1 MSNPMSL
8 RSRRELANSIRERY
22 ATASRA
28 QKATILDEFTAATG
42 YGRKHAIAVLRR
54 PPPPDPLAVPNRQR
68 ARLYTDDVREA
79 LVTVWEASNRLC
91 SKRLVPYLPTFLKA
105 LERFGHLEL
114 DPETRRLLLG
124 LSAAT
129 VDRLLYQQR
138 HGSPR
143 SLSTTRPG
151 PLLKNQI
158 PIRTFTDWNDD
169 RVGFLEADS
178 VAHCGTSMAG
188 TFINSLVLTDV
199 KTGWTECKALLYKDQ
214 DFVVQALSE
223 VRDRLPFPI
232 LGLDTDNGSEFV
244 TNKLIGFCE
253 REAIT
258 FTRSRP
264 YKKNDQCFVEQKNG
278 QIVRRL
284 VGYDRYEGLE
294 AARVLAEL
302 YEVVRLYAGF
312 FQPLMRLVAKSRL
325 GAKTKRLYDVA
336 RTPYDRMLEAK
347 EVSRASKA
355 QLRRQYRSLEPVQ
368 LLNAI
373 GRLQDEL
380 WPLGYRELP
389 SRRGLGR
396 TDPVELVSIEPPS
409 ADPPAAE
416 EAIRTFHKTRRPHK
430 KHKKHKPYVHW
441 WRTYPDEFAPVW
453 SECEEELKRQP
464 NLSAAALL
472 RRLQVRHPGQYK
484 DSQLRTLQR
493 RVRAWRLAQMKE
505 PASPRLWGDSLPEE
519 HEVELVVSY
528 PTRTV
533 SKPPSVRF

>member
-1 MSNPMSL
+1 MSL
-8 RSRRELANSIRERY
+8 KSRRELTNSIRERY
-22 ATASRA
+22 AAADRR
-28 QKATILDEFTAATG
+28 QKTIILDEFTAATG

-54 PPPPDPLAVPNRQR
+54 ASAATEPTAQKRSR
-68 ARLYTDDVREA
+68 ARLYTDEVRQA

-91 SKRLVPYLPTFLKA
+91 SKRLVPYLPTFVAA
-105 LERFGHLEL
+105 LERFGHLKI
-114 DPETRRLLLG
+114 DAETRRLLLG

-129 VDRLLYQQR
+129 VDRLLYQKR
-138 HGSPR
+138 HGRPR

-169 RVGFLEADS
+169 RAGFLEADS

-188 TFINSLVLTDV
+188 TFTGSLVLTDV
-199 KTGWTECKALLYKDQ
+199 KTGWTECRALLYKDQ
-214 DFVVQALSE
+214 DFVVQALSD

-232 LGLDTDNGSEFV
+232 LGLDTDNGSEFL

-253 REAIT
+253 RERVT

-264 YKKNDQCFVEQKNG
+264 YKKNDQCYVEQKNG

-294 AARVLAEL
+294 AARILAEL
-302 YEVVRLYAGF
+302 YEVVRLYVNF
-312 FQPLMRLVAKSRL
+312 FQPSMRLVSKSRL
-325 GAKTKRLYDVA
+325 GAKTKRLYDIA
-336 RTPYDRMLEAK
+336 RTPYERVLEAE

-355 QLRRQYRSLEPVQ
+355 RLRRQYRALDPVQ
-368 LLNAI
+368 LLDAI
-373 GRLQDEL
+373 RRLQDKL

-389 SRRGLGR
+389 SRRGEVCSE
-396 TDPVELVSIEPPS
+396 PVEPVRVEPPT
-409 ADPPAAE
+409 AAPPEAE
-416 EAIRTFHKTRRPHK
+416 EEPRTFHKTRRPHK

-453 SECEEELKRQP
+453 DECEADLKRQP
-464 NLSAAALL
+464 NLSVAALL
-472 RRLQVRHPGQYK
+472 RRLQVRHPGEFK

-505 PASPRLWGDSLPEE
+505 PASARLRGDSLPAE

-528 PTRTV
+528 PTSLPASLLRYD
-533 SKPPSVRF
+533 FE